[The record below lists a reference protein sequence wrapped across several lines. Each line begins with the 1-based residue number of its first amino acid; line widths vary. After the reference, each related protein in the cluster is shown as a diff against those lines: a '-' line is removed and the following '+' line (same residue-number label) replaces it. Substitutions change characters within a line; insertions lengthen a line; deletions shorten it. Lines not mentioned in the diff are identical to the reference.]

1 MAMLIALPPE
11 GKLPEL
17 LSGLCEE
24 GLDYFSC
31 MEETNR
37 EITLRLPKVDI
48 TTHTDLTEPLQAAGV
63 RIAFTDAADFSG
75 ISAKPVRI
83 DRVFQDARLRIDE
96 EGTSAAAVTEIDFP
110 ATEVLQLEEPILMNV
125 DRPFVTLIVDKETD
139 AVVFA
144 AVIADLAGA
153 NAD

>member
-48 TTHTDLTEPLQAAGV
+48 TARTDLTEPLQAVGI

-75 ISAKPVRI
+75 ISEKPMKI
-83 DRVFQDARLRIDE
+83 NRVCQDTRLRIDWN
-96 EGTSAAAVTEIDFP
+96 G
-110 ATEVLQLEEPILMNV
+110 L
-125 DRPFVTLIVDKETD
+125 
-139 AVVFA
+139 
-144 AVIADLAGA
+144 
-153 NAD
+153 